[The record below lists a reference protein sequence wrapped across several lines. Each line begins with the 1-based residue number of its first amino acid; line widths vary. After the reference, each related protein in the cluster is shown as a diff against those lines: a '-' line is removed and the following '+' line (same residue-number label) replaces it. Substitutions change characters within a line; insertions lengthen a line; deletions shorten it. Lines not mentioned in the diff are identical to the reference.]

1 MIAEATA
8 RIKRL
13 VASEKFKVV
22 ANLVTALVK
31 RNAVTRASTNTLE
44 RNIAVLDRAWFEVEA
59 TFDALRLHHSNND
72 QTVKNN
78 K

>member
-13 VASEKFKVV
+13 AASDKLMVV

-31 RNAVTRASTNTLE
+31 RNVAAATRPSNITLE
-44 RNIAVLDRAWFEVEA
+44 DNIAVLDRAYTLFYMR
-59 TFDALRLHHSNND
+59 TSRNLLSL
-72 QTVKNN
+72 KCS
-78 K
+78 

>member
-13 VASEKFKVV
+13 AATDKLKVV

-31 RNAVTRASTNTLE
+31 RNVAAATRPSKITTE
-44 RNIAVLDRAWFEVEA
+44 GEIVVLDRAYTLFYIRTSKHLLSLKV
-59 TFDALRLHHSNND
+59 S
-72 QTVKNN
+72 
-78 K
+78 